1 MKDHLKSLIVKLYD
15 NKFNCIHLNS
25 KENYLEIVANFSKN
39 KYIYFFK
46 YVESYKKDK
55 KIYSAALIRNTKTLL
70 SINSVSFDKI
80 QEKILNAIVN
90 L

>member
-1 MKDHLKSLIVKLYD
+1 MKDYLKPLVFKLYD
-15 NKFNCIHLNS
+15 SGFNCIHLNS
-25 KENYLEIVANFSKN
+25 KNNYLEILANFSKN

-55 KIYSAALIRNTKTLL
+55 KIYSAALIRNNKTILNV
-70 SINSVSFDKI
+70 NSDSFDKVQAI
-80 QEKILNAIVN
+80 ILNSIVN